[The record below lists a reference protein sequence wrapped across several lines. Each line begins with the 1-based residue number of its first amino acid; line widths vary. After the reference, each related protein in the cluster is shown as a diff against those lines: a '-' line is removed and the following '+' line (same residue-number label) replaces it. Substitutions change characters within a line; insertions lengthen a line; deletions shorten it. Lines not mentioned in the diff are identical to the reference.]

1 MLLVKASDK
10 SNELHPSDSL
20 IKQVVLY
27 YKEKNDYEKLITA
40 YYYLGRGY
48 MDMRETLRAL
58 EAFQKAVEISSDE
71 QNSDILGLIY
81 SQLANLYA
89 YQDIFDVA
97 GKMQNKAYDCFKLAN
112 DSLAIP
118 YALRNIGRILNAIER
133 PDSAIIYY
141 ETKLI

>member
-97 GKMQNKAYDCFKLAN
+97 EKMQNKAYDCFKLAN

-118 YALRNIGRILNAIER
+118 YALRNIGRILNATER